1 MSDLIVMS
9 FANASIAE
17 EVRDKV
23 RDLQHAG
30 RIQLQDA
37 AVISRDADGKV
48 QVHNEVSR
56 DTKIGAGVGAVLGAI
71 FGFWFPVAGIAI
83 GAAGGAAVGSML
95 ANGVDGKFR
104 KEVEEK
110 LTPGSSALFLVLN
123 GGDMAALRAAIE
135 PYEGTLLQTNVDS
148 DLEQQLKDALK

>member
-9 FANASIAE
+9 FASAATAE

-23 RDLQHAG
+23 RGLQRAG
-30 RIQLQDA
+30 VIQLQDA
-37 AVISRDADGKV
+37 AVLSRDAEGKV

-71 FGFWFPVAGIAI
+71 FGFWFPIAGIAI
-83 GAAGGAAVGSML
+83 GTAGGAAVGAML

-110 LTPGSSALFLVLN
+110 LTPGSSAVFLVLN
-123 GGDMAALRAAIE
+123 GGDMAALRGAIE
-135 PYEGTLLQTNVDS
+135 PYEGTLIQTTLDS